1 MTKYTIEQLETMF
14 AKNRANLAKTR
25 IEQNLGQR
33 SLFLNRLFTLA
44 SIAFGAGLLFMG
56 IWALDFVPTTTIAD
70 MNPEDWLH
78 STSTVFVPVAC
89 GLFFITF
96 GVIISRD

>member
-1 MTKYTIEQLETMF
+1 MTKYTIEQLETIF
-14 AKNRANLAKTR
+14 AQNRTNLAKIR
-25 IEQNLGQR
+25 IDQDRG
-33 SLFLNRLFTLA
+33 LFLNRLVTLS

-70 MNPEDWLH
+70 MNPHDWMH
-78 STSTVFVPVAC
+78 STLTVFVPVIC

>member
-1 MTKYTIEQLETMF
+1 MTNYSIKEVQRAF
-14 AKNRANLAKTR
+14 AQNRANLVKIR
-25 IEQNLGQR
+25 IEQNRG
-33 SLFLNRLFTLA
+33 SFLNRLVTLS

-70 MNPEDWLH
+70 MNPHDWMH
-78 STSTVFVPVAC
+78 STLTVFVPVIC
-89 GLFFITF
+89 GMFFIAF